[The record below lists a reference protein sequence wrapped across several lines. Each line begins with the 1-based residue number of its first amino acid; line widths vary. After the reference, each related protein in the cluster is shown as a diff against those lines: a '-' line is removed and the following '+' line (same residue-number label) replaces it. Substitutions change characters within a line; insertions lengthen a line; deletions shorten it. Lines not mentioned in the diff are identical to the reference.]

1 MILHYSDWELLSI
14 FDFLTN
20 PGKFCMEEFE
30 LLKTYCQNELAF
42 EFAENLSVNE
52 MQEKIAQYINYLI
65 QNNFNQLVNLLYRID
80 VNESRLQNLLKE
92 NPGEDA
98 GKMIANLIVE
108 RQLQKIQTR
117 RDFKAKD
124 IESDAEKW

>member
-1 MILHYSDWELLSI
+1 
-14 FDFLTN
+14 
-20 PGKFCMEEFE
+20 MEDFE
-30 LLKTYCQNELAF
+30 LLKTYCQKELAL
-42 EFAENLSVNE
+42 EFVGNLSLND
-52 MQEKIAQYINYLI
+52 MRDKIALYINYLI
-65 QNNFNQLVNLLYRID
+65 QNDFNQLVNLLYRID
-80 VNESRLQNLLKE
+80 VNESRLQNLVRE

-124 IESDAEKW
+124 SESDAEKW

>member
-1 MILHYSDWELLSI
+1 
-14 FDFLTN
+14 
-20 PGKFCMEEFE
+20 
-30 LLKTYCQNELAF
+30 
-42 EFAENLSVNE
+42 
-52 MQEKIAQYINYLI
+52 
-65 QNNFNQLVNLLYRID
+65 

-92 NPGEDA
+92 NPGEDS

-124 IESDAEKW
+124 SESDAEKW